1 MHISKP
7 TIPLDGGLV
16 LRAVGQNDASLVAS
30 MHAHSWAAA
39 YRGILPDAYLD
50 HDVHAE
56 RAAYW
61 QARIP
66 VLTAGAGRLL
76 IAEHGGIA
84 VGFVCMIEPD
94 STGSVLVDNLHALPG
109 HRGLGTGTV
118 MLDETARWART
129 RGAHGLHLSVL
140 EGNAAAIG
148 FYESRG
154 WTCAARE
161 PDTLGG
167 VDVFALR
174 YEKPLD

>member
-1 MHISKP
+1 
-7 TIPLDGGLV
+7 LANGLV
-16 LRAVGQNDASLVAS
+16 LREAEIDDTALVAS
-30 MHAHSWAAA
+30 MHAHSWSAA

-61 QARIP
+61 QTRIP
-66 VLTAGAGRLL
+66 GLTAGEGRLL
-76 IAEHGGIA
+76 IAEHGGRP

-94 STGSVLVDNLHALPG
+94 SAGSVLVDNLHALPG
-109 HRGLGTGTV
+109 HRGLGAGSA
-118 MLDETARWART
+118 MLDEAARWART

-140 EGNAAAIG
+140 EGNTAAIG

-154 WTCAARE
+154 WTRTARE
-161 PDTLGG
+161 ADTLGG

-174 YEKPLD
+174 YEKSLA